1 MRHMTMLSGLLAALA
16 LLAACAPPQAATSP
30 TPRPAPTIA
39 PFFSGERP
47 AAPTVTIPTPIAG
60 DRPAPNDPPL
70 SDASIL
76 QEAAQRDRSD
86 RVVAEVTIF
95 DEQLDPSWTLG
106 ESWGMRLD
114 PRSVSFAG
122 RGAVSLEAT
131 PLEAFGG
138 VLISNG
144 PDSTRV
150 YPRSD
155 VLGVRFSVSGGPRY
169 LPADSLVVKVVGS
182 NRYPYF
188 VFDDR
193 SVTLDYDPANSN
205 VFPEVGLSRLG
216 LRRDLEPGEWADVEL
231 WLEGYDIADYSYVT
245 ALNVM
250 NAASYMD
257 RFYIDNVRLLVR
269 RP

>member
-1 MRHMTMLSGLLAALA
+1 MRHVFLLLGLLVGLAA
-16 LLAACAPPQAATSP
+16 LAACAPTQAAMP

-47 AAPTVTIPTPIAG
+47 AAPTVTIPTPAAG
-60 DRPAPNDPPL
+60 MRPSSDAPPL

-86 RVVAEVTIF
+86 RVVAEVRIF
-95 DEQLDPSWTLG
+95 DEQLDPNWTLE

-114 PRSVSFAG
+114 PRSPSFAG
-122 RGAVSLEAT
+122 RGLSSLEAT

-138 VLISNG
+138 VLLSNG
-144 PDSTRV
+144 PDSTRL

-169 LPADSLVVKVVGS
+169 LPADALVVKVVGS

-188 VFDDR
+188 VFGDS
-193 SVTLDYDPANSN
+193 SVTLAYDPTNRN
-205 VFPEVGLSRLG
+205 VFPEVGLNRLG

-231 WLEGYDIADYSYVT
+231 WLDGYDIADYTYVT
-245 ALNVM
+245 GLNVM

>member
-1 MRHMTMLSGLLAALA
+1 MRHAKIFSA
-16 LLAACAPPQAATSP
+16 LLAAVALLVGCAPSQAATSP
-30 TPRPAPTIA
+30 TPRPMPTIA

-47 AAPTVTIPTPIAG
+47 AAPTVVLPTPIATP
-60 DRPAPNDPPL
+60 RPAGDSPL

-86 RVVAEVTIF
+86 LVVSEVTIF
-95 DEQLDPSWTLG
+95 DEQLDPNWTLA
-106 ESWGMRLD
+106 ESWGMRLN
-114 PRSVSFAG
+114 PRSLSFSSRGVS
-122 RGAVSLEAT
+122 SLEAT

-138 VLISNG
+138 VLLSNK
-144 PDSTRV
+144 PDSRRI
-150 YPRSD
+150 YPRAD
-155 VLGVRFSVSGGPRY
+155 VLGIRFSVSGGDRY
-169 LPADSLVVKVVGS
+169 LPADGLVVKVVGS

-188 VFDDR
+188 VFSDQ
-193 SVTLDYDPANSN
+193 SVFIANDPTNRN

-216 LRRDLEPGEWADVEL
+216 LKRDLEPGEWADVEL
-231 WLEGYDIADYSYVT
+231 WLDGYDIADYTYVT
-245 ALNVM
+245 GLNVM